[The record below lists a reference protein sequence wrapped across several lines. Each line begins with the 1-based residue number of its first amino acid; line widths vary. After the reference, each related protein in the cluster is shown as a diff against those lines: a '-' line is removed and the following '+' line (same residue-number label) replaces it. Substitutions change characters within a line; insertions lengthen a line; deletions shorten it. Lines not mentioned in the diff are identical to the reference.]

1 MKKFHWDGKGRFM
14 DLAKLTQVLEDAKV
28 AQESM
33 SEYRER
39 LADEIVATKDIYY
52 ALTKH
57 SCETETWLRILGIHV
72 RSLNEFISR

>member
-1 MKKFHWDGKGRFM
+1 M

-39 LADEIVATKDIYY
+39 LADEIVATKD
-52 ALTKH
+52 
-57 SCETETWLRILGIHV
+57 
-72 RSLNEFISR
+72 RSEERRVGKECSS